1 MSARGSSKRGGLEAS
16 RGAAC
21 VRLRLGGL
29 RRQAKDPAPCP
40 QSSGRQAAAGHL
52 TPVLN
57 AAQPRGAL

>member
-40 QSSGRQAAAGHL
+40 QRSGRQAAAGHL